1 VRTLPGVEGPIIER
15 YLLALTNHDWDAL
28 AECLTD
34 DVVRIGPYGDTYES
48 KESYVSFISDLLPS
62 LPGYVMDITR
72 VTYGDGVGFA
82 ELSETVTVGGAP
94 LRTPECL
101 TFELADDGRI
111 RRLEVF
117 TQNWPQVDA

>member
-1 VRTLPGVEGPIIER
+1 VEGRIIER
-15 YLLALTNHDWDAL
+15 YLLALTDHDWDAL

-34 DVVRIGPYGDTYES
+34 DVIRVGPSGDTYEG
-48 KESYVSFISDLLPS
+48 KASYVSFISDLLPT
-62 LPGYVMDITR
+62 LPGYSMEISR
-72 VTYGDGVGFA
+72 VTYGDGVAFA

-101 TFELADDGRI
+101 TFDLTDDGRI
-111 RRLEVF
+111 ARVEVF